1 MQPAPTMLMLPLTQA
16 FSLPFP
22 LHVLFNTDIL
32 KAEIEQSISPCT
44 PHF

>member
-1 MQPAPTMLMLPLTQA
+1 MQPAPTMPTLPLTQA
-16 FSLPFP
+16 FSPLFP
-22 LHVLFNTDIL
+22 QHVLFSTDIL

>member
-1 MQPAPTMLMLPLTQA
+1 MQLAPTMPMLPLTQA
-16 FSLPFP
+16 FSPPFP
-22 LHVLFNTDIL
+22 PHVLFRIDIL

>member
-1 MQPAPTMLMLPLTQA
+1 MQLAPTMPTLSLTQA
-16 FSLPFP
+16 FSPRFP
-22 LHVLFNTDIL
+22 PYVLFRVDIL

>member
-1 MQPAPTMLMLPLTQA
+1 MQSAPTMPVLSLTQA
-16 FSLPFP
+16 FSLFP
-22 LHVLFNTDIL
+22 LHVLFRIDIL